1 MVGQRAS
8 FYAGMLPTRHDFQD
22 SELRK
27 TAHSVAVWTWGKT
40 FRRPV
45 VDSRTQA
52 YRQVLS
58 VESRRARS
66 ASRDSRIIELR
77 AAGVSYAAIAR
88 DAGLSKSAVYAVV
101 QRGGA
106 IAATPVEL
114 RKAMC
119 GRQS

>member
-8 FYAGMLPTRHDFQD
+8 LYAGMLPTRHDFLD

-27 TAHSVAVWTWGKT
+27 TAHSVAVWTWDKT
-40 FRRPV
+40 FRRP

-106 IAATPVEL
+106 IAATPAEL
-114 RKAMC
+114 RRALGVKDA
-119 GRQS
+119 